1 MVFGESIHLGAFS
14 RLSVTVYTEKNIF
27 VKMYL
32 IVFCIH
38 DTIQSVERG
47 RKKNRTA
54 APNKNNVY
62 NAR

>member
-1 MVFGESIHLGAFS
+1 MVFGESIHLDAFS
-14 RLSVTVYTEKNIF
+14 RLSVTVYTKKNIF

-47 RKKNRTA
+47 WKNRTA
-54 APNKNNVY
+54 TPNKNNVY

>member
-14 RLSVTVYTEKNIF
+14 RLSVMVYTEKNIF

-47 RKKNRTA
+47 RKKQNRYS
-54 APNKNNVY
+54 K
-62 NAR
+62 